1 MNPSQNGLILTFACG
16 DRRGYISQSTVTNS
30 RQVHMPLVL
39 GDEHQLFAPAT
50 PLAGAL
56 VAATLLACGD
66 SATPPE
72 PPDPPVPASISVSPS
87 SATFTYLGETAAFT
101 AAILDQY
108 GAAYAGTV
116 SWSGSDPNVFSIDAA
131 GGVTAVGNGQ
141 ATVTA
146 LFQGLTDTASVTVAQ
161 VPAEVSPTSGADQ
174 RARAGRTLAEP
185 VRVRVTDAGGSPVE
199 GATVTFTPRDGHGTA
214 DPATIA
220 SDSAGSATTAWTLG
234 PVAGGQ
240 TLTASVAAG
249 PSAEIG
255 ATALTPEETAAAVEL
270 LEGANQRAR
279 VGRALPQPILVRLV
293 DAGGLP
299 VEGATVT
306 FTPGEGHGT
315 AEPATVASDSAGSA
329 HTVWTLGDGI
339 GEQVLVASVGDAVP
353 AEIVA
358 TGLPPLPVV
367 SIEEASASGREGDVV
382 TLHVMVVREG
392 PAPDS
397 AIVVTYAVG
406 ADSDPESADADDWDH
421 DLGTG
426 GGLPVPGGATS
437 VELQVAINDDEEIES
452 PRETFTVAVL
462 PSPDD
467 AYEVGTSATVVVT
480 IEEGVCDRTPRVR
493 AEIMAQVESIDCT
506 SPTAFDLGRVTQ
518 LNLAGPRPEQSPTE
532 FGVPDMPRFE
542 PGRKGVLSAG
552 DQHVVSIDVLQRA
565 DFTNLANLLIL
576 NLQGNELSSL
586 PDGVFAGLS
595 QLSWLGMGGNRLSSL
610 PDGVFAGLSQLSWL
624 GMGGNRLSSLPD
636 GVFAGLSQLSY
647 LDLRWNPG
655 APFPLDVGVTRID
668 AEDPLAPGP
677 ATVVA
682 NVEAGAPFPMAVR
695 LRAEG
700 GLLSDSV
707 VEVQTGGTASGG
719 LTVTPAGSGSRFVE
733 IVATPSLPDTAYY
746 GLEIHTNA
754 PLVLANPPDVRL
766 DLPVVY
772 LVQAAQNHRGTV
784 RLVAGRQ
791 ALLRVFGTSDLPTSY
806 KPWAVATFYLGGEQV
821 HEVRMNPPKVLP
833 TQVEERRMD
842 HSYSATIPGSVI
854 QPGLNIVVEL
864 DPEGVVPQGAGS
876 TSRFPATER
885 HRVWVSRL
893 PPLEMTLVPVHFA
906 SDPNR
911 AHNSKVTEF
920 AQDLA
925 HHDETGLM
933 WYVRN
938 ILPIG
943 ELRIRVREPYV
954 TRSDQADNGVFD
966 MVGEIA
972 MLRFLEA
979 DGTDEYYH
987 GLWAHPS
994 VVSNQEYWFFSAA
1007 QLSGYTAVTNVFD
1020 SDGEGPFGHITFA
1033 HELGHN
1039 LSLPHAPC
1047 GGPSG
1052 VDPAFPYSDG
1062 SIGTFGY
1069 SYQRDPMPRLSFVD
1083 DVPIGIVSPT
1093 AYKEVMSY
1101 CWPNWISDYNF
1112 KKAMSHRLERART
1125 APGVVTSALGE
1136 PRKMLLLWGG
1146 VRDGSLR
1153 MEPAFA
1159 MEAPLKLPAR
1169 PGPYRLTGMAES
1181 GATIFQID
1189 FSPDPIDHG
1198 GASFLF
1204 ALPFQEEWTDALDR
1218 IELSGPEGTTS
1229 VDQGAGGRAAILV
1242 DESTG
1247 RVRSIVRDWPER
1259 GAGAV
1264 RLGDGGVVVRR
1275 GLPRR

>member
-1 MNPSQNGLILTFACG
+1 MS
-16 DRRGYISQSTVTNS
+16 
-30 RQVHMPLVL
+30 
-39 GDEHQLFAPAT
+39 PA
-50 PLAGAL
+50 
-56 VAATLLACGD
+56 AAA
-66 SATPPE
+66 
-72 PPDPPVPASISVSPS
+72 
-87 SATFTYLGETAAFT
+87 FTYLGETATFT

-116 SWSGSDPNVFSIDAA
+116 SWSGNDPNVFSIDAD

-146 LFQGLTDTASVTVAQ
+146 SFQSLTDTASVTVAQ

-185 VRVRVTDAGGSPVE
+185 VQVRVTDAGGSPVE
-199 GATVTFTPRDGHGTA
+199 GATVTFTPGEGHGTA
-214 DPATIA
+214 EPATIA
-220 SDSAGSATTAWTLG
+220 SDSAGSATTVWTLG
-234 PVAGGQ
+234 SVAGGQ

-255 ATALTPEETAAAVEL
+255 ATALTPEETVAAVEL

-293 DAGGLP
+293 DAGGSP

-353 AEIVA
+353 AEIMA

-382 TLHVMVVREG
+382 TLHVMIVREG

-397 AIVVTYAVG
+397 AIVVHYAVG
-406 ADSDPESADADDWDH
+406 ADSDPESADADDQDH
-421 DLGTG
+421 DLGKG

-506 SPTAFDLGRVTQ
+506 SPTAFDLGRVTW
-518 LNLAGPRPEQSPTE
+518 LDLAGPQPEQSLAEP
-532 FGVPDMPRFE
+532 GVPDMPRFE
-542 PGRKGVLSAG
+542 PGRKEFLRAG
-552 DQHVVSIDVLQRA
+552 DQHVVPIEVLQRA
-565 DFTNLANLLIL
+565 DFTNLANLQGLVLRDNELSSLPDGVFARLSQLSWLSLGGNRLSSLPHGVFAGLSQLSGL
-576 NLQGNELSSL
+576 NLGVNRLSSLPDGVFGGLSQLSSLGLWGNELSSLPAEVFAGLSQLRSLYLDGNELSSL
-586 PDGVFAGLS
+586 PDGVFTGLS
-595 QLSWLGMGGNRLSSL
+595 QLRWLNLRGNRLSSL
-610 PDGVFAGLSQLSWL
+610 PAGVFTGLSQL
-624 GMGGNRLSSLPD
+624 
-636 GVFAGLSQLSY
+636 AY

-682 NVEAGAPFPMAVR
+682 TVEAGAPFPMAVQ

-707 VEVQTGGTASGG
+707 VEVQAGSTASGG
-719 LTVTPAGSGSRFVE
+719 LTVTPDGSGSRFVE

-746 GLEIHTNA
+746 GLETRA
-754 PLVLANPPDVRL
+754 DLPLVLANPPDVRL

-806 KPWAVATFYLGGEQV
+806 KPWAVVTFYLGGEQV

-833 TQVEERRMD
+833 TQVEEGRMD

-906 SDPNR
+906 SDPNG

-925 HHDETGLM
+925 HHDATGLM

-938 ILPIG
+938 MLPIG
-943 ELRIRVREPYV
+943 DLRIRVREPYV
-954 TRSDQADNGVFD
+954 TRSDQADNGLFD
-966 MVGEIA
+966 MVDEIA

-987 GLWAHPS
+987 ALWARPS
-994 VVSNQEYWFFSAA
+994 VVSNQEDWKWAGVA
-1007 QLSGYTAVTNVFD
+1007 HLPGYTAVTNVFD
-1020 SDGEGPFGHITFA
+1020 SDGGGPFGHSTFA

-1047 GGPSG
+1047 GDPSG

-1069 SYQRDPMPRLSFVD
+1069 SYQRDPTPRLSFD
-1083 DVPIGIVSPT
+1083 DVPVGIVSST

-1101 CWPNWISDYNF
+1101 CWPKWISDYNF
-1112 KKAMSHRLERART
+1112 KKAMRYRLDLPARLP
-1125 APGVVTSALGE
+1125 ASSRPAAGE
-1136 PRKMLLLWGG
+1136 SRQMLLLWGG

-1159 MEAPLKLPAR
+1159 MEAPIKLPAR
-1169 PGPYRLTGMAES
+1169 PGPYRLTGVAES
-1181 GATIFQID
+1181 GTTLFRLD

-1204 ALPFQEEWTDALDR
+1204 ALPFEEEWTDALDR

-1229 VDQGAGGRAAILV
+1229 VDRDAGGRAAMLV